1 MKKILH
7 LVIAFCTIL
16 GFAKAQNIFSDSVY
30 KNGDV
35 IFIKNKK
42 ILGNTLIPNGKTK
55 FNYVGVL
62 FYENGT
68 PMIYHATEPVSKCSF
83 EDYLALSDGEFKV
96 RRLMEQELMTKDV
109 INTMHTFAKAKLNS
123 HYDGKLSL
131 KSDELYNAEFVYK
144 MYQSALGIKLS
155 EPKPLNELKNEPTTL
170 DFLKEAYGNSIL
182 DEKMVVIGDI
192 YNSLYM
198 E

>member
-1 MKKILH
+1 MKKIFQLTIV
-7 LVIAFCTIL
+7 LSIAFFNL
-16 GFAKAQNIFSDSVY
+16 KAQHAFTDSVY

-42 ILGNTLIPNGKTK
+42 IQGGSLIPNGKTK
-55 FNYVGVL
+55 YNYVGVL
-62 FYENGT
+62 FYENGK
-68 PMIYHATEPVSKCSF
+68 PMIYHAMEPVSKCSVEEF
-83 EDYLALSDGEFKV
+83 MGMGDGDYKV
-96 RRLMEQELMTKDV
+96 RRFMEQELLTVDV

-155 EPKPLNELKNEPTTL
+155 EPKPLNELKNEPATL

>member
-1 MKKILH
+1 MKKILQ
-7 LVIAFCTIL
+7 LVIAFSTML
-16 GFAKAQNIFSDSVY
+16 GFIKAQSIFSDSVY

-62 FYENGT
+62 FYENGK

-83 EDYLALSDGEFKV
+83 ADYLALSDGEFKV